1 MALDRWTRAAV
12 ILVTLAAA
20 VFLLEKAW
28 LVGGAF
34 ADILLIFALAWL
46 VAFLLD
52 PAVDL
57 VARRLDHTWATIS
70 VYLSLVAG
78 LILLALLVTPL
89 LVVQLSQLREEIP
102 GIVADMPSLI
112 AFWQSELERIGVAID
127 LRSLLEEEG
136 LIPRLQT
143 LSADLLQ
150 GLLSAVATVLTV
162 GVNLFLVVI
171 LSFYITID
179 RHRVSGRVQRYV
191 PTHLHDELS
200 FFTSTIDRVFGGFV
214 RGQVIQA
221 LIFSAGVLIVAW
233 IFGLGVAILLSL
245 LSAVLML
252 IPLVGL
258 PLALVPPILVAF
270 PQSAGTA
277 FWVGAILLIYQQAI
291 VNLLMP
297 RILSSAV
304 GIHPLLIF
312 AALLVGIKVGG
323 IWGVLFSIPVAA
335 VIHATGIYLYDRFVM
350 GRPVDAQTAPAN
362 PP

>member
-1 MALDRWTRAAV
+1 MPADRWTRAAV
-12 ILVTLAAA
+12 VLVTVAAT
-20 VFLLEKAW
+20 VFLLEKIW
-28 LVGGAF
+28 QVGSAF
-34 ADILLIFALAWL
+34 ADILLLFALAWL
-46 VAFLLD
+46 VAFSLD
-52 PAVDL
+52 PAVDIL
-57 VARRLDHTWATIS
+57 GRRLDHTWATVT
-70 VYLSLVAG
+70 VYLSLLAG
-78 LILLALLVTPL
+78 LLLLGLLLTPL
-89 LVVQLSQLREEIP
+89 LVLQLSQLRQDVP
-102 GIVADMPSLI
+102 RIVADMPSLI
-112 AFWQSELERIGVAID
+112 AFWQGELERIGVAID

-136 LIPRLQT
+136 LIPRVQT

-150 GLLSAVATVLTV
+150 GLLAAVATVLTV

-171 LSFYITID
+171 LSFYMTLD
-179 RHRVSGRVQRYV
+179 RHRLAGRMQRYV
-191 PTHLHDELS
+191 PPRLHDELS
-200 FFTSTIDRVFGGFV
+200 FFSSTIDRVFGGFI

-221 LIFSAGVLIVAW
+221 LIFAAGVLAVAW
-233 IFGLGVAILLSL
+233 IFGLGFAILLSL

-258 PLALVPPILVAF
+258 PLALVPPILLAF

-277 FWVGAILLIYQQAI
+277 FWVGAILLVYQQAI

-335 VIHATGIYLYDRFVM
+335 VIYAMGIYLYDRFVL
-350 GRPVDAQTAPAN
+350 GRAAEAQPTPASS
-362 PP
+362 P